1 MHLPILQKNSL
12 SENIFISENSTKQ
25 QKYEE
30 LLPQLKHLLL
40 PSDDL
45 IANLANC
52 SAALKTVFN
61 FWWVGF
67 YLVKNKQLILGPF
80 QGPVACTTIQLGKG
94 VCGASWKQAA
104 TIIVENVNDFPGH
117 IACSSASL
125 SEIVVPIILNN
136 EVVAVMDVDSEH
148 LAHFDEIDKKYLE
161 ELANYLAELF
171 NKKAD

>member
-1 MHLPILQKNSL
+1 MHPPILLKNSL
-12 SENIFISENSTKQ
+12 SENIFISVNSNKH

-52 SAALKTVFN
+52 SAAIKTVFN

-67 YLVKNKQLILGPF
+67 YLVKNNQLILGPF

-94 VCGASWKQAA
+94 VCGASWQQSA

-125 SEIVVPIILNN
+125 SEIVIPIILNN
-136 EVVAVMDVDSEH
+136 EVVAVLDVDSEY

-161 ELANYLAELF
+161 ELAIYLAELF

>member
-1 MHLPILQKNSL
+1 MSD
-12 SENIFISENSTKQ
+12 NIFISENSNKQ

-67 YLVKNKQLILGPF
+67 YLVKNNQLILGPF
-80 QGPVACTTIQLGKG
+80 QGPIACTNIKFGKG
-94 VCGASWKQAA
+94 VCGTSWKNKE
-104 TIIVENVNDFPGH
+104 TILVPNVNEFPGH
-117 IACSSASL
+117 IACSSDSL
-125 SEIVVPIILNN
+125 SEIVVPIVLNN
-136 EVVAVMDVDSEH
+136 EVLAVLDVDSEY
-148 LAHFDEIDKKYLE
+148 LNHFDEIDKKHLE
-161 ELANYLAELF
+161 ELAIYLADLF

>member
-1 MHLPILQKNSL
+1 L

-30 LLPQLKHLLL
+30 LLPQLEHLLL

-52 SAALKTVFN
+52 SSALKTVFN

-67 YLVKNKQLILGPF
+67 YLVKNNQLILGPF

-94 VCGASWKQAA
+94 VCGSSWQQAA
-104 TIIVENVNDFPGH
+104 TIIVENVNEFPGH

-125 SEIVVPIILNN
+125 SEIVIPIILNN
-136 EVVAVMDVDSEH
+136 EVVAVLDVDSEY

-161 ELANYLAELF
+161 ELAIYLAELF

>member
-1 MHLPILQKNSL
+1 M

-30 LLPQLKHLLL
+30 LIPQLKYLLL

-67 YLVKNKQLILGPF
+67 YLVKNNQLILGPF

-94 VCGASWKQAA
+94 VCGASWKNKA
-104 TIIVENVNDFPGH
+104 TIIVENVNKFPGH

-125 SEIVVPIILNN
+125 SEIVVPIVYQN
-136 EVVAVMDVDSEH
+136 EVVAVLDVDSEH
-148 LAHFDEIDKKYLE
+148 LAFFDETDQKHLK
-161 ELANYLAELF
+161 ELAKHIAELF
-171 NKKAD
+171 IKKAD

>member
-1 MHLPILQKNSL
+1 L
-12 SENIFISENSTKQ
+12 SDNIFISENSNKQ

-67 YLVKNKQLILGPF
+67 YLVKNNQLILGPF
-80 QGPVACTTIQLGKG
+80 QGPIACTNIKFGKG
-94 VCGASWKQAA
+94 VCGTSWKNKE
-104 TIIVENVNDFPGH
+104 TILVPNVNEFPGH
-117 IACSSASL
+117 IACSSDSL
-125 SEIVVPIILNN
+125 SEIVVPIVLNN
-136 EVVAVMDVDSEH
+136 EVLAVLDVDSEY
-148 LAHFDEIDKKYLE
+148 LNHFDEIDKKHLE
-161 ELANYLAELF
+161 ELAIYLADLF

>member
-1 MHLPILQKNSL
+1 L

-30 LLPQLKHLLL
+30 LLPQLEHLLL

-67 YLVKNKQLILGPF
+67 YLVKNNQLILGPF

-94 VCGASWKQAA
+94 VCGSSWQQAA
-104 TIIVENVNDFPGH
+104 TIIVENVNEFPGH
-117 IACSSASL
+117 IACSSVSL
-125 SEIVVPIILNN
+125 SEIVIPIILNN
-136 EVVAVMDVDSEH
+136 EVVAVLDVDSEY
-148 LAHFDEIDKKYLE
+148 LAHFDEIDKNYLE
-161 ELANYLAELF
+161 TLAKIIAELF
-171 NKKAD
+171 IKKAD